1 MSPDTPLT
9 EQGFLSEPD
18 ALTQTDSLT
27 QTDTLSAE
35 LAALKARNR
44 QLEKINAALIERV
57 ESSSPSPS
65 APYAAFEHAVLLAD
79 QVRER
84 TDALHRTLDELG
96 ALNRRLTAAKAAAEA
111 ANHSKTRFLA
121 AISHDLLQPLNAARL
136 FASALEEQLAR
147 LALDASLPGDAISDV
162 MPNDASQGVSTPG
175 ELVARLGRS
184 LADVE
189 SLLGTLVDISRLDA
203 GVLTADVAV
212 FPVRELLD
220 VLAEEYR
227 QLGAARGLELHYVA
241 THLSIESDLQL
252 LARVVRNFLSNALRH
267 VPDGSTRG
275 RVLLGCRRRGDWLEI
290 TVADN
295 GPGIAEHQREV
306 VFQEFRRLAPRQDN
320 EQRGLGLGL
329 AIVKRITG
337 LLEHPLSLTST
348 PGRGAAFAVR
358 VPIRQPAS
366 VVGPAADASSTG
378 QPCTSPLAQPLL
390 DTVIWVVEDDR
401 EVCAGMQ
408 SLLGGWG
415 ASVYCADDA
424 EVLLQQAVAA
434 PQVLIVDHQL
444 GEGQPDG
451 LKQAQRLRQRWPGL
465 PVVVIS
471 ADHSAPL
478 KARTRA
484 LGFGFLLKPVKPL
497 RLRQLLVNRR

>member
-1 MSPDTPLT
+1 MAPDTPLT
-9 EQGFLSEPD
+9 
-18 ALTQTDSLT
+18 DSRK
-27 QTDTLSAE
+27 DGLSAE

-65 APYAAFEHAVLLAD
+65 GPYAAFEHAVLLAD

-147 LALDASLPGDAISDV
+147 LALDDSTS
-162 MPNDASQGVSTPG
+162 GVSSPG

-241 THLSIESDLQL
+241 SHLSVESDLQL
-252 LARVVRNFLSNALRH
+252 LARVIRNFLSNALRH

-295 GPGIAEHQREV
+295 GPGIAEHQREM

-358 VPIRQPAS
+358 VPIRQPAN
-366 VVGPAADASSTG
+366 VVMAAADASSPG
-378 QPCTSPLAQPLL
+378 QPCASPLAPPLL
-390 DTVIWVVEDDR
+390 DTVIWVIEDD
-401 EVCAGMQ
+401 EDVCAGMR
-408 SLLGGWG
+408 SLLEGWG
-415 ASVYCADDA
+415 ASVHCAGDA
-424 EVLLQQAVAA
+424 EVLLQQALAA

-444 GEGQPDG
+444 GDGQPDG
-451 LKQAQRLRQRWPGL
+451 LAQALRLRERWPGL

-478 KARTRA
+478 KARARA

-497 RLRQLLVNRR
+497 RLRQLLVNHR

>member
-9 EQGFLSEPD
+9 EQGFLIRTDPLTEPDAQTEPD
-18 ALTQTDSLT
+18 ALTQTDAQST
-27 QTDTLSAE
+27 E
-35 LAALKARNR
+35 LAALRARNR

-147 LALDASLPGDAISDV
+147 LALDASLPGDMSG
-162 MPNDASQGVSTPG
+162 DATPS

-184 LADVE
+184 LSDVE

-241 THLSIESDLQL
+241 SHLSIESDLQL

-275 RVLLGCRRRGDWLEI
+275 RVLLGCRRRGDCLEI

-366 VVGPAADASSTG
+366 VEGPAADATSPG
-378 QPCTSPLAQPLL
+378 QPCASPLAQPLL

-424 EVLLQQAVAA
+424 EVLLHQAVAA

-478 KARTRA
+478 KARARA

-497 RLRQLLVNRR
+497 RLRQLLVNCR

>member
-1 MSPDTPLT
+1 MAPDTPLT
-9 EQGFLSEPD
+9 
-18 ALTQTDSLT
+18 DSRK
-27 QTDTLSAE
+27 DGLSAE

-136 FASALEEQLAR
+136 FASALEEQLVR
-147 LALDASLPGDAISDV
+147 LALDDPTPGDASPGV
-162 MPNDASQGVSTPG
+162 YTQGVSSPS

-203 GVLTADVAV
+203 GVLTADVAT

-241 THLSIESDLQL
+241 SHLSVESDLQL
-252 LARVVRNFLSNALRH
+252 LARVIRNFLSNALRH

-290 TVADN
+290 AVADN

-320 EQRGLGLGL
+320 EQRG
-329 AIVKRITG
+329 
-337 LLEHPLSLTST
+337 
-348 PGRGAAFAVR
+348 
-358 VPIRQPAS
+358 
-366 VVGPAADASSTG
+366 
-378 QPCTSPLAQPLL
+378 
-390 DTVIWVVEDDR
+390 
-401 EVCAGMQ
+401 
-408 SLLGGWG
+408 
-415 ASVYCADDA
+415 
-424 EVLLQQAVAA
+424 
-434 PQVLIVDHQL
+434 
-444 GEGQPDG
+444 
-451 LKQAQRLRQRWPGL
+451 
-465 PVVVIS
+465 
-471 ADHSAPL
+471 
-478 KARTRA
+478 
-484 LGFGFLLKPVKPL
+484 
-497 RLRQLLVNRR
+497 

>member
-1 MSPDTPLT
+1 MAPDTPLT
-9 EQGFLSEPD
+9 
-18 ALTQTDSLT
+18 DSRK
-27 QTDTLSAE
+27 DGLSAE

-84 TDALHRTLDELG
+84 TDTLHRTLDELG

-147 LALDASLPGDAISDV
+147 LALDDP
-162 MPNDASQGVSTPG
+162 TPA

-203 GVLTADVAV
+203 GVLTADVAT

-241 THLSIESDLQL
+241 SHLSVESDLQL
-252 LARVVRNFLSNALRH
+252 LARVIRNFLSNALRH

-337 LLEHPLSLTST
+337 LLEHPLSLAST

-366 VVGPAADASSTG
+366 VVGPAADAPSPG
-378 QPCTSPLAQPLL
+378 QPCPPPLAQPLL

-408 SLLGGWG
+408 SLLEGWG
-415 ASVYCADDA
+415 ASVHCAATA
-424 EVLLQQAVAA
+424 EVLLQQALAA
-434 PQVLIVDHQL
+434 PPEVLIVDHQL
-444 GEGQPDG
+444 GDGQPDG
-451 LKQAQRLRQRWPGL
+451 LAQAQRLCKRWPDL

-478 KARTRA
+478 KARARA

-497 RLRQLLVNRR
+497 RLRQLLLHCR